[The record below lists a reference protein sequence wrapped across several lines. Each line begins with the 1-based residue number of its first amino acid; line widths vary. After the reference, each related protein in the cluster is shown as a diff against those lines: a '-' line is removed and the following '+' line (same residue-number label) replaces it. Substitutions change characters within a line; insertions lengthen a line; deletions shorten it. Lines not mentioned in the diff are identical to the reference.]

1 MNEPDESILEIIFQA
16 REDELAQLEKRDK
29 EFLNSDDV
37 NKKKKYY
44 DLKNQLDKIPYNL
57 NKIKEEI
64 SKSIEDYIE
73 TVECENSYFTEKYY
87 LKGLKDGMKLMS
99 EVIK

>member
-44 DLKNQLDKIPYNL
+44 NLKNQLDKIPYNL

-73 TVECENSYFTEKYY
+73 TV
-87 LKGLKDGMKLMS
+87 
-99 EVIK
+99 